1 MTWEEAMHCMTDLGI
16 MTHETPFQMPTQKEV
31 RQEHRSPEK
40 LIKANSDNRRPNFEQ
55 VYKYRSCDS
64 Y

>member
-1 MTWEEAMHCMTDLGI
+1 MHCMTDLGI

-31 RQEHRSPEK
+31 RQEHRSPKK

-55 VYKYRSCDS
+55 VYKYRSGDS